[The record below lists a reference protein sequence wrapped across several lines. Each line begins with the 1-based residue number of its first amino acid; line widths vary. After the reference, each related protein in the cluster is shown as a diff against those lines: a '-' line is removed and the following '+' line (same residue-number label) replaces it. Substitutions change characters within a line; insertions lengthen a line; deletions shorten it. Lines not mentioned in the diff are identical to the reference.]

1 MAVLDR
7 FFSVCL
13 FVWGTK
19 KVVTGH
25 IRLVV
30 VLYNNNCMRIGLGGL
45 STGCLIEVVVSAGST
60 VYYTQFFVSLKTTK
74 LLFTV
79 QQLCIFQKKLKENCF
94 GSSRQ

>member
-1 MAVLDR
+1 MHSFLCWVKFCSGCFR
-7 FFSVCL
+7 QVFFCL

-45 STGCLIEVVVSAGST
+45 STGRLIEVVV
-60 VYYTQFFVSLKTTK
+60 
-74 LLFTV
+74 
-79 QQLCIFQKKLKENCF
+79 
-94 GSSRQ
+94 